1 MKTSSEAYKR
11 YYEKNKED
19 IRLYQAIYYLEN
31 KNRISRNSKIRRLLK
46 QVETKKLIKE
56 KLN

>member
-1 MKTSSEAYKR
+1 MKTSAEAYKR

-31 KNRISRNSKIRRLLK
+31 KQRISRNSKIRRL
-46 QVETKKLIKE
+46 KKLIDEKELIKE
-56 KLN
+56 K

>member
-1 MKTSSEAYKR
+1 MKTSSEAYKK

-31 KNRISRNSKIRRLLK
+31 KNRISRKSKIRRLLK
-46 QVETKKLIKE
+46 QVENKID
-56 KLN
+56 